1 LSIDE
6 KFLNTQEKDRLQ
18 QNMAIIQMEEKVI
31 LKEILK
37 LEHWLII
44 EFIVVAFV
52 VIGVGGLF
60 FLNYF

>member
-1 LSIDE
+1 MSIDE